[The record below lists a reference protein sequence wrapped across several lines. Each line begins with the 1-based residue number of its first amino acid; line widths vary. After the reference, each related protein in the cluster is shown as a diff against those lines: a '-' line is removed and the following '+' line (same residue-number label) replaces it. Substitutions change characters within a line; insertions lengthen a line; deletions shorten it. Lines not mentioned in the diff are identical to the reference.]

1 MERVF
6 RILEHLAENPH
17 MEEMNKYIQH
27 GDTSCL
33 LHTVAVAYYSMK
45 LAEKFRIP
53 VHKRELIRGA
63 LLHDY
68 FLYDWHDGKPERKIH
83 GFTHPGTAARNADR
97 DFKLKRL
104 EKDIIQRHMFPLTP
118 KPPMSR
124 EAWLVCMVD
133 KGCSLYETFGR
144 RSYRKINE
152 KWKKDFR
159 KLYEELRCNVR

>member
-1 MERVF
+1 MKKVF
-6 RILEHLAENPH
+6 RILERLAENPH
-17 MEEMNKYIQH
+17 MEEMDRYIQH

-45 LAEKFRIP
+45 LAEKLRIP

-83 GFTHPGTAARNADR
+83 GFTHPATAARNADR

-104 EKDIIQRHMFPLTP
+104 EMDIIQRHMFPLTP
-118 KPPMSR
+118 KPPASR
-124 EAWLVCMVD
+124 EAWLVCLVD

-144 RSYRKINE
+144 KNYRGIDE
-152 KWKKDFR
+152 KWKKEFR
-159 KLYEELRCNVR
+159 KLYEELRDNVE

>member
-1 MERVF
+1 MEKVF
-6 RILEHLAENPH
+6 RTLERLAGNPR
-17 MEEMNKYIQH
+17 MKEMNNYIQH

-33 LHTVAVAYYSMK
+33 LHTVAVAYYSMR

-83 GFTHPGTAARNADR
+83 GFTHPKTAARNADR
-97 DFKLKRL
+97 DFGLKKL
-104 EKDIIQRHMFPLTP
+104 EMDIIQRHMFPLTP

-144 RSYRKINE
+144 RTYREINE
-152 KWKKDFR
+152 KWKKEFG
-159 KLYEELRCNVR
+159 KLYEELRGNVR